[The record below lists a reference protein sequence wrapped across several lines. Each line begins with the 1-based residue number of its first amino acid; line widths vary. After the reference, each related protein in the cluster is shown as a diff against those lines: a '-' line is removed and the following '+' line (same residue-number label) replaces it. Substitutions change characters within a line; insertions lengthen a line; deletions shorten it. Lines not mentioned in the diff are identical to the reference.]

1 MSRVL
6 DGYPDAPPEVRAA
19 LAEALREVECFT
31 IPPVVLVPFRASR
44 DSAAARLAWR
54 AANPEESARYDALC
68 ARIDRLEVEAQAP
81 RVDVIDRE
89 LRRCGVP
96 PAVLAA
102 MRSPKFDPTREAAAG
117 TREWASTPRAER
129 RACLVLT
136 GSTGTGKSVAAAWTS
151 ARFAAQRRW
160 WQGQPSGATPRAAF
174 CWLHAPQ
181 VTTEA
186 GFLSD
191 DVEARF
197 SAAVGAELLVV
208 DELEVT
214 GGKVGL
220 LKLASL
226 LTQRFDGSKWTIV
239 TTNAGAAQLAEG
251 LGSHVADRLLS
262 SHVVAC
268 RSKVSMRAKGA
279 A

>member
-1 MSRVL
+1 MSRIL

-19 LAEALREVECFT
+19 LAEALREVETFT
-31 IPPVVLVPFRASR
+31 IPPVVLVPFKASR

-54 AANPEESARYDALC
+54 QANPAESARYDALC
-68 ARIDRLEVEAQAP
+68 ARIDRLENEAQAP

-96 PAVLAA
+96 PKVLAD
-102 MRSPKFDPTREAAAG
+102 MRSSKLDTTREAIAG
-117 TREWASTPRAER
+117 TREWASTPRGER
-129 RACLVLT
+129 RACLVLM
-136 GSTGTGKSVAAAWTS
+136 GATGTGKSVAAAWTAS
-151 ARFAAQRRW
+151 RFAQQRRW
-160 WQGQPSGATPRAAF
+160 WQGQPSGSTPRAAF
-174 CWLHAPQ
+174 CWLHGPS

-186 GFLSD
+186 GFLAD

-197 SAAVGAELLVV
+197 QAALGAELLVV
-208 DELEVT
+208 DEVEIS

-226 LTQRFDGSKWTIV
+226 LTQRFDSARWTVI
-239 TTNAGAAQLAEG
+239 TTNAAGAQLADG
-251 LGSHVADRLLS
+251 FGSHVADRLMA

-268 RSKVSMRAKGA
+268 RSKVSMRTRA

>member
-19 LAEALREVECFT
+19 LAEALREVETFS
-31 IPPVVLVPFRASR
+31 IPPVVLVPFSASR

-54 AANPEESARYDALC
+54 QANPEESARYDALC
-68 ARIDRLEVEAQAP
+68 ARIDRLETEAQAP

-102 MRSPKFDPTREAAAG
+102 VRSSKFDATREAAAG

-129 RACLVLT
+129 RPFLVLT

-160 WQGQPSGATPRAAF
+160 WQGQPSGSTPRSAF
-174 CWLHAPQ
+174 CWLHGPT

-186 GFLSD
+186 GFLAD

-197 SAAVGAELLVV
+197 QAAVGAELLVV

-239 TTNAGAAQLAEG
+239 TTNAGPAQLAEG
-251 LGSHVADRLLS
+251 YGSHVADRLNS